1 MHYAGK
7 KGFTSV
13 AQRRRE
19 GKALNVGQLSAM
31 IDRLIA
37 EKKAQVEG
45 QKVSVDLTELGFR
58 KLLGSGSVSRAIR
71 VKVDECSEGALEK
84 LKKAGGEAVLPTAPS
99 AAGTPAK

>member
-13 AQRRRE
+13 AQKGRQGE
-19 GKALNVGQLSAM
+19 ALNVGQLASM

-37 EKKAQVEG
+37 EKRAQVEG

-58 KLLGSGSVSRAIR
+58 KLLGSGSISRAIR
-71 VKVDECSEGALEK
+71 VKIEECSGSALEK
-84 LKKAGGEAVLPTAPS
+84 LKKAGGEAILPSTAASPV
-99 AAGTPAK
+99 K